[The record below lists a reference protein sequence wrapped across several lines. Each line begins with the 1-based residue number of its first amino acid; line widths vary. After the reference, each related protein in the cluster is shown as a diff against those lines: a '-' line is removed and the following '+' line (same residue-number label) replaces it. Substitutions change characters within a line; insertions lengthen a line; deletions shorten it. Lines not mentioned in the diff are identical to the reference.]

1 MEKTVIIYGGKPIN
15 KNISEILYKHDVVCR
30 INICTK
36 FRIIQKKI
44 YFIQTTMLNIIFL
57 MQDEYLYIN

>member
-30 INICTK
+30 INMRTK
-36 FRIIQKKI
+36 FRVNPKKD
-44 YFIQTTMLNIIFL
+44 IFYTNNVPKNL
-57 MQDEYLYIN
+57 TN